1 MSSYRPPTQPTIVTP
16 ESNFQLID
24 SALRRIAGLKKEIDK
39 IETLAR
45 ASRDRLLILTGEDG
59 SGGVIA
65 DMKGKH
71 DASANSQGQRLEKLS
86 SRIEVLEKEAEES
99 RTYRRLVAIIG
110 GVAMLILGAFI
121 KYLFDQY
128 TSPPDPPPAPIG
140 SLEGRHDQALAELTP
155 RTRQGEIRLDYPAR
169 LSPSLAARHAQSPL
183 EGQICRS
190 CT

>member
-1 MSSYRPPTQPTIVTP
+1 MSYRPPTQPTIVTP

-24 SALRRIAGLKKEIDK
+24 SALRRIGALKKEIDK
-39 IETLAR
+39 VETLAR
-45 ASRDRLLILTGEDG
+45 ASRDRLLVLTGEDG
-59 SGGVIA
+59 GGGAVA
-65 DMKGKH
+65 EMKKKH
-71 DASANSQGQRLEKLS
+71 DDSANSQGQRLEKLS
-86 SRIEVLEKEAEES
+86 SRIEVLEKEAEEA

-128 TSPPDPPPAPIG
+128 TNPPDPQPAPMG
-140 SLEGRHDQALAELTP
+140 SIENRHDRGLSELTP
-155 RTRQGEIRLDYPAR
+155 RTRQGEIRLDYSAR
-169 LSPSLAARHAQSPL
+169 LSPSLAARHAESPL